1 MADLPDSSTLGS
13 ADITKQAKAHIP
25 KSRSTENEDRYLSY
39 SEISSLA
46 SSKSGVRKP
55 PVSADRQQLL
65 DSVSKQFS
73 TYKISTAQ
81 ASQQAFRLTQDVPSG
96 GSPSKIP
103 PTVEDTVVD
112 LPSSSD
118 LAAMPYN
125 NTAIPPPEEVT
136 GSAALPCKRAL
147 CGPQK
152 LNSTTNHKYASGPCQ
167 THLTTG

>member
-1 MADLPDSSTLGS
+1 MADPPDSSTLGS
-13 ADITKQAKAHIP
+13 ADIIKQANVHNP
-25 KSRSTENEDRYLSY
+25 KSRSIENEDKYLSY
-39 SEISSLA
+39 LEISSLA
-46 SSKSGVRKP
+46 SSKSGVKKP

-73 TYKISTAQ
+73 TYRISPAQ
-81 ASQQAFRLTQDVPSG
+81 ASQQALPLTRDVP
-96 GSPSKIP
+96 
-103 PTVEDTVVD
+103 EDTVED

-147 CGPQK
+147 CGPQE
-152 LNSTTNHKYASGPCQ
+152 LNFITNNEYASGPCQ
-167 THLTTG
+167 THLTTR